1 MFNAERLLGQ
11 LMGQALGGQLG
22 GHKRK
27 RGKSSGLG
35 GMMGGLSTGTKAQ
48 LGLGLLGVAMAAFEH
63 YQNKPGTA
71 PQPMAGPGAAVP
83 PPPPA
88 AGAAV
93 PPPPPMPAA
102 QVAVRT
108 EQAMHLLRAMITAA
122 HADGL
127 MDAQEREAI
136 LGRAREA
143 GLDAEEIEAL
153 DAEIRAPFTLEQ
165 LVVRTPAHLRPE
177 TYAAALIAI
186 TADTAEE
193 RAFLDRLAGQLQLD
207 DDARR
212 DIHAQLGV
220 DAA

>member
-35 GMMGGLSTGTKAQ
+35 GMMGGMSTGTKAQ

-63 YQNKPGTA
+63 YQNKPGA
-71 PQPMAGPGAAVP
+71 MPQPMAGPGAAMP

-88 AGAAV
+88 AAAV

-193 RAFLDRLAGQLQLD
+193 RAFLDRLAGQLHLD
-207 DDARR
+207 DAARR
-212 DIHAQLGV
+212 DIHAQLGA

>member
-63 YQNKPGTA
+63 YQNKPGAA
-71 PQPMAGPGAAVP
+71 PQPMAGPGAAMP
-83 PPPPA
+83 PPPPG